1 MDDDRGQSRER
12 QRGNQGDGVARVSDD
27 IDSLTIR
34 RADRVTPVEYRTLV
48 TAVGWRPVAQT
59 DADLEAALG
68 VSWNV
73 TARTPD
79 GQLAGLA
86 RVLDD
91 GVLYASVWDILV
103 VPERQRRGI
112 GRALLGA
119 VLEQTAGRRLVSLI
133 ATPAGEALYRSAGF
147 AETDGRSTALFMRNP

>member
-1 MDDDRGQSRER
+1 MARDTDD
-12 QRGNQGDGVARVSDD
+12 V
-27 IDSLTIR
+27 DSPTIR
-34 RADRVTPVEYRTLV
+34 RADRVTPAEYRMLV
-48 TAVGWRPVAQT
+48 TAVGWRPVAQSDSELAT
-59 DADLEAALG
+59 ALER
-68 VSWNV
+68 SWNV

-79 GQLAGLA
+79 GQLIGLA

-112 GRALLGA
+112 GRTLLGA

-133 ATPAGEALYRSAGF
+133 ATPAGEALYRSVGF
-147 AETDGRSTALFMRNP
+147 AESDGRSTALFMRDPQLAPPGL

>member
-1 MDDDRGQSRER
+1 LER
-12 QRGNQGDGVARVSDD
+12 
-27 IDSLTIR
+27 
-34 RADRVTPVEYRTLV
+34 
-48 TAVGWRPVAQT
+48 
-59 DADLEAALG
+59 
-68 VSWNV
+68 SWNV

-79 GQLAGLA
+79 GQLVGLA

-147 AETDGRSTALFMRNP
+147 AETDGRSTALFMRDP

>member
-1 MDDDRGQSRER
+1 M
-12 QRGNQGDGVARVSDD
+12 ARVSDGD
-27 IDSLTIR
+27 ALTLR

-48 TAVGWRPVAQT
+48 TAVGWRPVAQP

-68 VSWNV
+68 ISWNV
-73 TARTPD
+73 TARTQD
-79 GQLAGLA
+79 GQLIGLA

-103 VPERQRRGI
+103 LPERQRRGI
-112 GRALLGA
+112 GRALLNA
-119 VLEQTAGRRLVSLI
+119 VLEHTAGRRLVSLI

-147 AETDGRSTALFMRNP
+147 AETDGRSTALFMRDPQPG